1 MPPGGGYGY
10 GDCAPGFLKVCPE
23 MDGTCP
29 YDSMAVCPAPMTI
42 PFVRS
47 LDRMMGTMG
56 SSDGCECVPLVLMQ
70 MVMTQQE
77 VMGRSLDRASEDT
90 FEDEKIEVG
99 KKTCTCDFTFTVANN
114 GKARG
119 TGSCDK
125 KCSGNVKETTL
136 NSATYSYTFGFS
148 VKKGK
153 VKMGKVEAVGGS
165 TGFTTEMPGGSGMP
179 GGGDGHSG
187 CVCVHMPEW
196 AEGSGMPPPP
206 GSGSGSGSGTGGSGS
221 GGSGSGGS
229 GSGGNSTGSS
239 DCTCGIAK
247 RVTKI
252 VGGQETEVNEWPW
265 QIGMVWSGSSS
276 VFCGATVISDEWILT
291 AAHCTDGT
299 NPADIQV
306 LLGEHDYW
314 DDNDGQV
321 RMAITE
327 IINHPDY
334 DSSTTD
340 QDFSLLRMADRINWA
355 ANPNIRP
362 ACLPEYTAG
371 DYDQWMSTVT
381 GWGTTSSGGS
391 TSNVLLEVDV
401 QVISNSECN
410 GAYGGI
416 THNMICAQDAS
427 GNGGS
432 DACQGDSGGPLVSC
446 GADGNCG
453 TTPGQNYELIGVV
466 SYGIGC
472 AEADFPGVYARTT
485 AALDWIYTN
494 AMPFETCSRGVQF

>member
-1 MPPGGGYGY
+1 MPPGG
-10 GDCAPGFLKVCPE
+10 
-23 MDGTCP
+23 
-29 YDSMAVCPAPMTI
+29 S
-42 PFVRS
+42 
-47 LDRMMGTMG
+47 G
-56 SSDGCECVPLVLMQ
+56 S
-70 MVMTQQE
+70 
-77 VMGRSLDRASEDT
+77 
-90 FEDEKIEVG
+90 
-99 KKTCTCDFTFTVANN
+99 
-114 GKARG
+114 
-119 TGSCDK
+119 
-125 KCSGNVKETTL
+125 
-136 NSATYSYTFGFS
+136 
-148 VKKGK
+148 
-153 VKMGKVEAVGGS
+153 
-165 TGFTTEMPGGSGMP
+165 EMPG
-179 GGGDGHSG
+179 
-187 CVCVHMPEW
+187 ETL
-196 AEGSGMPPPP
+196 MPPT
-206 GSGSGSGSGTGGSGS
+206 GSGSGTEPATPLPPF
-221 GGSGSGGS
+221 
-229 GSGGNSTGSS
+229 GGNETGS
-239 DCTCGIAK
+239 DCICGLAQ
-247 RVTKI
+247 RNTKI
-252 VGGQETEVNEWPW
+252 VGGQEVEVNEWPW
-265 QIGMVWSGSSS
+265 QVGMVWAGSSS

-327 IINHPDY
+327 IINHPEY

-340 QDFSLLRMADRINWA
+340 QDFALLRMADKINWA

-371 DYDQWMSTVT
+371 GTPPDYDQWMSTVT

-410 GAYGGI
+410 AAYGGI
-416 THNMICAQDAS
+416 TDNMLCAADAS

-466 SYGIGC
+466 SFGIGC
-472 AEADFPGVYARTT
+472 AEKDFPGVYARTT

-494 AMPFETCSRGVQF
+494 AMPFETCSRGV